1 MKTSDTRILTT
12 HVGSLPRSRALLDLL
27 VAIEN
32 GEEVDREL
40 FRSQVAD
47 DLDHVVTRQLAAGVD
62 VGGDGEMPRIG
73 FSQYVKDRMTGFGG
87 VAQRGVVTDLEKFP
101 GYAELKGL
109 RPTGNELRSSTLYT
123 VPEAQDR
130 VVYDPELA
138 VAREELELF
147 AAALG
152 RASGAG
158 FEETFVTAVSPG
170 LVTTTLL
177 RAEGNPAYADDRE
190 YLADV
195 SRELKQEYEY
205 VAAQGHVL
213 QIDCPDLAFERNVL
227 YRDRPWEE
235 FLERIGWH
243 VAALNDALAD
253 IPRERVRMHVCWG
266 NWDGP
271 HIDDIDLEPLLETV
285 YRANVGAIS
294 MAGANP
300 RHQHEYKLF
309 GRYPLPDGVVLAP
322 GVIDVTYNYLEHP
335 EVVADRICRYAEAI
349 GDPTRVIAC
358 TDCGFST
365 FAGYTMVAEDVVW
378 KKLEIL
384 AEGARIAT
392 DRLFG

>member
-1 MKTSDTRILTT
+1 MKTSDDRILTT
-12 HVGSLPRSRALLDLL
+12 HVGSLPRSQALLDLL
-27 VAIEN
+27 VRVEQ
-32 GEEVDREL
+32 GEDVDRDV
-40 FRSQVAD
+40 FRAQVAA

-87 VAQRGVVTDLEKFP
+87 VGDRGTTTDIDKFP
-101 GYAELKGL
+101 GYAKLKRL
-109 RPTGNELRSSTLYT
+109 SSDSDPESSTRYG
-123 VPEAQDR
+123 VPMAQAR
-130 VVYDPELA
+130 VAYDPELA

-152 RASGAG
+152 RADSA

-170 LVTTTLL
+170 LVSTTLL
-177 RAEGNPAYADDRE
+177 LDPANPAYADDRD
-190 YLADV
+190 YLADL
-195 SRELKQEYEY
+195 SRELKREYDF

-213 QIDCPDLAFERNVL
+213 QIDCPDLAYERNVL
-227 YRDRPWEE
+227 YRDRPWSD
-235 FLERIGWH
+235 FVERIGWH
-243 VAALNDALAD
+243 IDALNDALAD
-253 IPRERVRMHVCWG
+253 IPREQVRMHVCWG

-294 MAGANP
+294 LAGANP

-309 GRYPLPDGVVLAP
+309 ATHPLPAGTVLIP

-335 EVVADRICRYAEAI
+335 EVVADRICRFADAV
-349 GDPTRVIAC
+349 GDPTRVIAS

-365 FAGYTMVAEDVVW
+365 FAGYTMVAEDVAW

-384 AEGARIAT
+384 AEGAQIASK
-392 DRLFG
+392 RLFGA